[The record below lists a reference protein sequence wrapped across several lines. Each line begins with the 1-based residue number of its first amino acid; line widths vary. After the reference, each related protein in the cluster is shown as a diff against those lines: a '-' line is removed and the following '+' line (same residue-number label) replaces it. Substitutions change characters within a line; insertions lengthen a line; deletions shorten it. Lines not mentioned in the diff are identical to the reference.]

1 MYKLVN
7 GYVILNEE
15 LVKKDIYI
23 KDGKIV
29 DYVENPQIIN
39 CKDLLITPG
48 ICDIHVHLREPG
60 FTNKET
66 ILSGTKSAAKGG
78 VTSVFAMPN
87 LKPYP
92 DSIAN
97 LEVEEQIIKR
107 DAVVNVY
114 PIACLTREEKSKELS
129 DIKELSEHVLAF
141 SDDGVG
147 FKDLELLERGMELV
161 KENNRVICSHAED
174 YNYLP
179 TSNLSE
185 SEAVRKELLLV
196 KKTNVKYHFCH
207 ISTKESFKHIKE
219 AQEAKLMVTCEVT
232 PHHLFL
238 NDSLI
243 NNDPNFK
250 MNPPL
255 RSYEDMLATQEALLS
270 GVATIIATD
279 HAPHTKAD
287 KSLPYEKALNGIIGL
302 ETLVPLVYTNLIK
315 TKKAS
320 FSDFKKWLIDNPR
333 KLMGLSYVNLEVGEI
348 ADIACFDIFN
358 SHIYQEEEILSKGKN
373 SPFIGK
379 ELYGFCKYTFVNGKL
394 VYGGE

>member
-29 DYVENPQIIN
+29 DYVENPQVIN

-48 ICDIHVHLREPG
+48 ICDVHVHLREPG

-255 RSYEDMLATQEALLS
+255 RSYEDMFATQEALLS

>member
-23 KDGKIV
+23 KNGKIV

-78 VTSVFAMPN
+78 VTSIFAMPN

-97 LEVEEQIIKR
+97 VEVEEHIIKR

-129 DIKELSEHVLAF
+129 DIKELSERVLAF

>member
-1 MYKLVN
+1 MYKLVD
-7 GYVILNEE
+7 GYVILNDK

-23 KDGKIV
+23 KDDKIV
-29 DYVENPQIIN
+29 DYVENPHIIN

-87 LKPYP
+87 LIPYP

-97 LEVEEQIIKR
+97 LEVEEKIIQR

-129 DIKELSEHVLAF
+129 DIKELSKHVLAF

-207 ISTKESFKHIKE
+207 ISTKESFEHIKT
-219 AQEAKLMVTCEVT
+219 AREAKLSVTCEVT

-255 RSYEDMLATQEALLS
+255 RSEEDMLATQEALLS

-315 TKKAS
+315 TKRAS
-320 FSDFKKWLIDNPR
+320 FGDFKKWLIDNPR
-333 KLMGLSYVNLEVGEI
+333 ELMGLSYVNLEVGEP

-358 SHIYQEEEILSKGKN
+358 SHIYKEEEILSKGKN